1 MAQVPQLLVY
11 VSTAPCIFLHWKRIT
26 SGYQT
31 QFTLKFKCL
40 RTFRYL
46 LSSFH
51 IEIEP
56 VGLESESISRGKM
69 ASLGGQRIEER
80 KSEFMSCKPITHL
93 KAMRETFSVE
103 LRKQNRRDRAQ
114 KRRMLMNTAY
124 AVGEEGEG
132 KPLLFDAVPIDLV
145 QICPVI
151 VNEQADEESK
161 ASALKTVIE
170 TAQSQDIV
178 LMALT
183 VLRKSL
189 CNTSAPPVN
198 ILLKLDFMPLLLCY
212 LEPETCSIATL
223 AETAWIVCNILS
235 GPRSGVDRAISLGVI
250 GKLIA
255 VIRGDMLGVAE
266 NAIWALGNIAV
277 DGVANCNML
286 LAAGIEKVLF
296 QLVMESPELHCALSR
311 VTAWLCNLLLM
322 HTEPAEETI
331 RIIYQILVT
340 LYDMD
345 DLDTKQEVLVAA
357 GAVHNWTYPM
367 SRIVSATGM
376 LNILL
381 ADPCDRDDCLVKPS
395 VKALSHLTEADE
407 ETTQMALD
415 AGLLDTLS
423 PWLSHPEADIRRN
436 VFLTL
441 SNVTAGTPCQI
452 TQFCRHP
459 ICAEAVKFLD
469 DPVCAVRMEVSYLY
483 CNLVKQATVTE
494 RFALIDYTFFLCL
507 KRLFED
513 KGFTALNAIK
523 IADRMLAAGEIRA
536 MDKNS
541 TTNTAAD
548 LLDSSGCLQAIMA
561 LAQQNVPNISSEA
574 EHLVN
579 TYFDGAEE
587 REAEFS

>member
-1 MAQVPQLLVY
+1 
-11 VSTAPCIFLHWKRIT
+11 
-26 SGYQT
+26 
-31 QFTLKFKCL
+31 
-40 RTFRYL
+40 
-46 LSSFH
+46 
-51 IEIEP
+51 
-56 VGLESESISRGKM
+56 M

-103 LRKQNRRDRAQ
+103 LRKQNRRDKAQ
-114 KRRMLMNTAY
+114 KRRMLMNTSY

-145 QICPVI
+145 RICPVI

-161 ASALKTVIE
+161 ASALKRVIE
-170 TAQSQDIV
+170 TAPSQDVV

-223 AETAWIVCNILS
+223 AETAWIICNILS
-235 GPRSGVDRAISLGVI
+235 GPQNGVDRAISLGVI

-255 VIRGDMLGVAE
+255 VIRGDMLAVAE
-266 NAIWALGNIAV
+266 NAIWALGNIAA
-277 DGVANCNML
+277 DGVANCNMM
-286 LAAGIEKVLF
+286 LAAGIDTVLF

-311 VTAWLCNLLLM
+311 IIAWLCYLLLI
-322 HTEPAEETI
+322 HTEPPEDTI
-331 RIIYQILVT
+331 RTIYQILVT

-345 DLDTKQEVLVAA
+345 DLDTKREVLLAA
-357 GAVHNWTYPM
+357 GAIHSWIYPM
-367 SRIVSATGM
+367 SMIVSATGM

-395 VKALSHLTEADE
+395 VKALSHLTEADA

-415 AGLLDTLS
+415 AGLLDVLLS
-423 PWLSHPEADIRRN
+423 WINHPEANIRASI
-436 VFLTL
+436 FLTL
-441 SNVTAGTPCQI
+441 SNVTAGIPSQI
-452 TQFCRHP
+452 TQFCSHP
-459 ICAEAVKFLD
+459 ICAEAVKFFD
-469 DPVCAVRMEVSYLY
+469 DPVCAVRKEVSFLY
-483 CNLVKQATVTE
+483 CNLVKQATVAE
-494 RFALIDYTFFLCL
+494 RLAILEYSFFSHL

-513 KGFTALNAIK
+513 SGHTALNALK
-523 IADRMLAAGEIRA
+523 IAEKMLAAGEIRA
-536 MDKNS
+536 IDANS
-541 TTNTAAD
+541 AINSAVV
-548 LLDSSGCLQAIMA
+548 LLEASGCLQAIIS
-561 LAQQNVPNISSEA
+561 LAERNVPNISSEA
-574 EHLVN
+574 EKIMN
-579 TYFDGAEE
+579 TYFDGGEE